1 MTVLYHEPGTKT
13 LCSSLS
19 WEKFQRFFQV
29 NFLRAPSWPG
39 FFRSLIRGSGVSS
52 PACLI
57 HSTSSSVTKLHKA
70 LAIAKRMAPACA
82 DLPPPETVQV
92 TSCLSSRSR
101 KWKGNIN
108 CSLGQGTSHGLSL
121 LWRCD
126 FVNSYKNQMVPAAVT
141 PITETWLLLGFR
153 MLGLCTAQRF
163 SFFLFGV
170 VVAWAE

>member
-1 MTVLYHEPGTKT
+1 MEG
-13 LCSSLS
+13 S
-19 WEKFQRFFQV
+19 WEPHQWEAAFTPPV
-29 NFLRAPSWPG
+29 PT
-39 FFRSLIRGSGVSS
+39 
-52 PACLI
+52 PAHTHTHTHTHTHLPCLI

>member
-1 MTVLYHEPGTKT
+1 M
-13 LCSSLS
+13 
-19 WEKFQRFFQV
+19 

-57 HSTSSSVTKLHKA
+57 HSTSSSVMKLHKA

-92 TSCLSSRSR
+92 TSCFSSRSR

-108 CSLGQGTSHGLSL
+108 CSLRHITTHGLSL

-126 FVNSYKNQMVPAAVT
+126 FVTSYKNQMMPAAVNT
-141 PITETWLLLGFR
+141 IYRNTDPPEVQNAFL
-153 MLGLCTAQRF
+153 MH
-163 SFFLFGV
+163 SSKLFGGGWGTDRTEQYTNSYCLLIISWEPCKLWKSPCKEV
-170 VVAWAE
+170 F